1 MILKNLYKI
10 IKKEFTLIELLTVI
24 VILVIIALI
33 TTLIILNIIKDTKYE
48 VANKSL
54 VRYIGVAKKS
64 LINNELDDDVNL
76 KRNFFLFF
84 VLCNII

>member
-54 VRYIGVAKKS
+54 VRYIGAKKS
-64 LINNELDDDVNL
+64 FINNELDDDIN
-76 KRNFFLFF
+76 
-84 VLCNII
+84 